1 MCHRQWTR
9 DLTICRSG
17 VPARGKHPESSVP
30 PKVFEAVG
38 RHVGVPDRVL
48 DVLVPEVVLQGPRV
62 VAIVGELEPTGMA
75 EPGLA
80 ALPSGTKTFNTRPGC
95 ADGEY
100 GRRM

>member
-1 MCHRQWTR
+1 MRSLPPHHRALVVAAPIALEAASGSAR
-9 DLTICRSG
+9 LTSSIGLPAMLPRRADKPGCG
-17 VPARGKHPESSVP
+17 DAEARGAS
-30 PKVFEAVG
+30 
-38 RHVGVPDRVL
+38 
-48 DVLVPEVVLQGPRV
+48 V

-100 GRRM
+100 GRR